1 MMIMRP
7 DSLGTRGPVR
17 ILGLAGSLRA
27 RSFNRALLRVAVD
40 LAPGGMT
47 IEIFDRVGEMPLY
60 NPDLDG
66 DRAPEPVRALREAI
80 RNADGLLIATP
91 EYNYSI
97 PAPLKNAIDWASR
110 PANASSLHGKPLSII
125 GAATGMVGTARA
137 QAALR
142 QCFVFTRSLPLTG
155 PEVLVSKAK
164 EKFDDQLR
172 LVHQETRDFLAQHLV
187 ALRDWVRRLGGDRRI
202 VETARIVAEVPAR

>member
-1 MMIMRP
+1 MIMRS
-7 DSLGTRGPVR
+7 DSAAARGPIR
-17 ILGLAGSLRA
+17 ILGIAGSLRA

-47 IEIFDRVGEMPLY
+47 IEIFDRVGELPLY
-60 NPDLDG
+60 NPDIDG
-66 DRAPEPVRALREAI
+66 DRAPAPVRALREAI
-80 RNADGLLIATP
+80 HAADGLLIATP

-110 PANASSLHGKPLSII
+110 PANASSLNGKPLSII

-187 ALRDWVRRLGGDRRI
+187 ALRDWVHRLGGDRRA
-202 VETARIVAEVPAR
+202 VDAEPLAAAAPAR

>member
-1 MMIMRP
+1 MVLRP
-7 DSLGTRGPVR
+7 HPFDGHGPIR
-17 ILGLAGSLRA
+17 ILGIAGSLRA
-27 RSFNRALLRVAVD
+27 RSFNRALLRVAAD
-40 LAPGGMT
+40 LAPVGMT
-47 IEIFDRVGEMPLY
+47 IEIFDRVGELPLY

-66 DRAPEPVRALREAI
+66 ARAPESVRTLRDAVHA
-80 RNADGLLIATP
+80 ADGLLIATP

-97 PAPLKNAIDWASR
+97 PAPLKNLVDWASR
-110 PANASSLHGKPLSII
+110 PANASSLTGKPLSII
-125 GAATGMVGTARA
+125 GAATGLVGTARA
-137 QAALR
+137 QMALR

-187 ALRDWVRRLGGDRRI
+187 ALRDWVRRLGGDRRV
-202 VETARIVAEVPAR
+202 VEVAPLAVPAPRR